1 MRNGG
6 KASVAIFAAAQ
17 ADKRAEAGDTEG
29 HQVRLSIL
37 EAVEEL
43 QRTRP
48 RRDEPT
54 H

>member
-1 MRNGG
+1 M
-6 KASVAIFAAAQ
+6 AIFAAAQ

-43 QRTRP
+43 QRTQP
-48 RRDEPT
+48 RRDEAM